1 MKIRWKILTIHQ
13 WPTQTLIMATLR
25 LSGTPS
31 GPSIIYYTV
40 YTINAETKLHNFTLV
55 GAESRRAESTDEVF
69 WGVKQSDSARMKKNS
84 NRFYIMLLIHYICCY
99 SLPFLFQREK
109 GTEQYWVM
117 HNIYQSF
124 QKNAFFFLVIVG
136 GKIPCF
142 LLLLKFGAVLSIIC
156 GFLVAV
162 YIW

>member
-1 MKIRWKILTIHQ
+1 MKIRWKMLTIHQ

-40 YTINAETKLHNFTLV
+40 YTINAETKLHNFTHV

-124 QKNAFFFLVIVG
+124 QKNAVFFGDCWGQNSLLMRHVFL
-136 GKIPCF
+136 KN
-142 LLLLKFGAVLSIIC
+142 AM
-156 GFLVAV
+156 
-162 YIW
+162 